1 MDARTKPAKARHGG
15 RRARPAA
22 RPRKPAPA
30 RDTDQ
35 ELLRQLATE
44 LRRNDENAER
54 LRLVVK
60 AALAQRCGPSL
71 AEALS
76 GAPDI
81 SGPEFDE
88 VFEEIERFRHD
99 PIMMQVR
106 DVDL

>member
-1 MDARTKPAKARHGG
+1 MDARTKPAKTRYRG
-15 RRARPAA
+15 RRARPAV
-22 RPRKPAPA
+22 RSRKPASE
-30 RDTDQ
+30 RGDDQ
-35 ELLRQLATE
+35 ALMRELAAG

-54 LRLVVK
+54 LRLVLK
-60 AALAQRCGPSL
+60 AALAQRRGPTF
-71 AEALS
+71 AEAIS

-81 SGPEFDE
+81 SCPEFDE